1 MFVNRRDVQIQWGDC
16 DPANIVYYPRYFAM
30 FDDSTSV
37 LFEAAGFS
45 KQDLVHKY
53 GLVGIP
59 MVDTRSKFYIP
70 STHGDWITI
79 ETKIESIK
87 RSSFEVKHNVYKGDA
102 LAIEAFETRVLVGR
116 DAALGIPERNALE
129 FVPKEIGGVPLK
141 VIVLDDGGDP
151 TTATTNARR
160 FVTESKADIIMGSA
174 LTPPTIAVSNVAN
187 EAGIP
192 HFGLAPFP
200 ITPERMK
207 WSVAMP
213 QPIPIVGKVLY
224 DHMKAHKVK
233 TVGYIG
239 YSDSYGDLWFNDLK
253 AQGVPMG
260 MTIVDEE
267 RFARPDTSVTGQ
279 VLKLVAANPDAI
291 LVGASGTAAA
301 LPQTELR
308 ERGYQGLIYQTHGAA
323 SMDFIRIA
331 GKAAEG
337 VLMASGPVMD
347 PEDQPDG
354 ALTKKPGLAL
364 NAAYEAKYGPNSRSQ
379 FAGHSYDAFELLKRI
394 IPVALKTAKPGTP
407 EFREAIRQ
415 ALLSEKDLAAS
426 QGVYNFTEKDRYGV
440 DDRARILLTVKDGKY
455 MMVKEP

>member
-1 MFVNRRDVQIQWGDC
+1 MRKAYLAAAAV
-16 DPANIVYYPRYFAM
+16 AAM
-30 FDDSTSV
+30 FAAAPALAQTS
-37 LFEAAGFS
+37 E
-45 KQDLVHKY
+45 
-53 GLVGIP
+53 
-59 MVDTRSKFYIP
+59 
-70 STHGDWITI
+70 ITI
-79 ETKIESIK
+79 GITTTTT
-87 RSSFEVKHNVYKGDA
+87 GPA
-102 LAIEAFETRVLVGR
+102 
-116 DAALGIPERNALE
+116 AALGIPERNALD

-151 TTATTNARR
+151 ATATTNARR

-174 LTPPTIAVSNVAN
+174 TTPPTIAVSNVAN

-200 ITPERMK
+200 VSPERAK
-207 WSVAMP
+207 WSVVMP
-213 QPIPIVGKVLY
+213 QPVPIMGKVLY
-224 DHMKAHKVK
+224 EHMKAHNIK

-260 MTIVDEE
+260 ISIVDEE

-308 ERGYQGLIYQTHGAA
+308 DRGYKGLIYQTHGAA

-337 VLMASGPVMD
+337 VIMASGPVMS
-347 PEDQPDG
+347 PETQPDS

-364 NAAYEAKYGPNSRSQ
+364 DTAYEAKYGPNSRSQ
-379 FAGHSYDAFELLKRI
+379 FAGHSYDAFELLKRV

-415 ALLSEKDLAAS
+415 ALLTEKDMAAS
-426 QGVYNFTEKDRYGV
+426 QGVYNFTEKDRSGL
-440 DDRARILLTVKDGKY
+440 DDRARIILTVKDGKY
-455 MMVKEP
+455 VPAQ